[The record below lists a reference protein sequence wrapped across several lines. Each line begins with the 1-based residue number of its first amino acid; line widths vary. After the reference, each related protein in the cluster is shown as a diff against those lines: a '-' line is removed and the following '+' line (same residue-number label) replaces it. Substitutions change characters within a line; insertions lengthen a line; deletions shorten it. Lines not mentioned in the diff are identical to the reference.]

1 MFFDANKE
9 LPKKIYNIYMFVLTI
24 HNYCF
29 VLNPLAVSRQR
40 SEGGGTIT
48 VNQHESYRYG
58 RSMSYGGGTITLDDN
73 FEVNMYT
80 GLHRGGDRRD

>member
-1 MFFDANKE
+1 
-9 LPKKIYNIYMFVLTI
+9 MFVLTI

-40 SEGGGTIT
+40 SEGGGCTIP
-48 VNQHESYRYG
+48 VNQHESYRSG